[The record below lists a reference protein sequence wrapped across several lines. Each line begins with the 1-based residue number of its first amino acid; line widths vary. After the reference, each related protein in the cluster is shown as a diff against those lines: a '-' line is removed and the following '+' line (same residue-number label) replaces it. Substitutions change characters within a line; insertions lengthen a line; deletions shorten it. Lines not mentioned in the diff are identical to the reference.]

1 MPVRDRDCHFA
12 REQRHLDASVI
23 DPGELDMPP
32 AGEALQLRVM
42 SLKTV
47 GDPFQPGPRRRAEP
61 AVASFPHQPPLIGL

>member
-1 MPVRDRDCHFA
+1 MPVRDRDSRLA

-32 AGEALQLRVM
+32 AGEALQLRVV
-42 SLKTV
+42 SQKTV

-61 AVASFPHQPPLIGL
+61 TVTFFPQ